1 MHSAK
6 GQNGMVRALRLRRL
20 VNAVMVAE
28 ALCIPCFV
36 AGAVL
41 GLVWYGGRRMGME
54 LPWLLG
60 VSVLAA
66 LMFLVFWSWR
76 VLRGRMFSLR
86 DAAALMDDQLELNA
100 ALSAG
105 VQWGD
110 EGMPACT
117 MRQGG
122 PVVRVRSWSPL
133 AWMAAGLALAWCGA
147 FLPLP
152 RVEIRPVLPDV
163 PPALVQAEAALNE
176 VEKMEEVER
185 TSVEP
190 FREQLEALKQMSRE
204 EMYSHAGLEALDALR
219 NKIGTAMQ
227 ELGGR
232 LQQTNE
238 ALAMS
243 GSPNAQNQEG
253 MQEGMQEAVQA
264 LRAAMEAL
272 DHSGLRMDSTTEARL
287 NELASASSRR
297 IDPETLRRLQE
308 RLKHASSR
316 LKEMCEECGMASVA
330 SPDDDLVCR
339 NAGEGDLPG
348 QMGISRGRSD
358 APLAFQPEEREKLA
372 TRRHQV
378 SNEDLEHAA
387 LGSVAGVEVSA
398 PSPEEGGSGMESG
411 GRAAQPARG
420 GDAVWSENLTPREQ
434 SALKGIFK

>member
-1 MHSAK
+1 MSTCVTMHSAK

-28 ALCIPCFV
+28 ALCIPWFV

-41 GLVWYGGRRMGME
+41 GLVWDGGRRMGME

-272 DHSGLRMDSTTEARL
+272 DNSGLRMDSTMEARL

-297 IDPETLRRLQE
+297 IDPETLRRLQ
-308 RLKHASSR
+308 
-316 LKEMCEECGMASVA
+316 
-330 SPDDDLVCR
+330 
-339 NAGEGDLPG
+339 
-348 QMGISRGRSD
+348 
-358 APLAFQPEEREKLA
+358 
-372 TRRHQV
+372 
-378 SNEDLEHAA
+378 
-387 LGSVAGVEVSA
+387 
-398 PSPEEGGSGMESG
+398 
-411 GRAAQPARG
+411 
-420 GDAVWSENLTPREQ
+420 
-434 SALKGIFK
+434 

>member
-6 GQNGMVRALRLRRL
+6 GQDGMVRALRLRRL

-41 GLVWYGGRRMGME
+41 GLVWYGGRRMGID
-54 LPWLLG
+54 LSWLLG
-60 VSVLAA
+60 VSMLATF
-66 LMFLVFWSWR
+66 MFLVFWGWR
-76 VLRGRMFSLR
+76 TLRGRMFSLR

-122 PVVRVRSWSPL
+122 SVVRVRSWSPL
-133 AWMAAGLALAWCGA
+133 AWMAAGLVLALCGA
-147 FLPLP
+147 LLPLP
-152 RVEIRPVLPDV
+152 RVEVRPALPDV

-190 FREQLEALKQMSRE
+190 FREQLEAFKQMSRE

-238 ALAMS
+238 ALAQS
-243 GSPNAQNQEG
+243 GSHNTQNRENI
-253 MQEGMQEAVQA
+253 EEAMQA
-264 LRAAMEAL
+264 LRAALEGL
-272 DHSGLRMDSTTEARL
+272 DHSGLRMDSTMEARL

-316 LKEMCEECGMASVA
+316 LKEMCGECGMASVA
-330 SPDDDLVCR
+330 SPDDDQVCR
-339 NAGEGDLPG
+339 NAGEGVLPG
-348 QMGISRGRSD
+348 QMGISRGRGD
-358 APLAFQPEEREKLA
+358 APLAFQPEEREKLG
-372 TRRHQV
+372 TRRHRV
-378 SNEDLEHAA
+378 NNEDLEHAA
-387 LGSVAGVEVSA
+387 LGSVAGIEVSA

>member
-1 MHSAK
+1 MHSGK
-6 GQNGMVRALRLRRL
+6 GQDGTVRALRLRRL
-20 VNAVMVAE
+20 VNIVMVAE
-28 ALCIPCFV
+28 ALCIPCFA

-41 GLVWYGGRRMGME
+41 GFVWYGGRRMGID

-60 VSVLAA
+60 IAVLAA
-66 LMFLVFWSWR
+66 LMFLVFWGWR
-76 VLRGRMFSLR
+76 NLRGRMFSLR
-86 DAAALMDDQLELNA
+86 DAAALMDEQLELNA

-105 VQWGD
+105 MQWGE
-110 EGMPACT
+110 EGVTAGL
-117 MRQGG
+117 MRQDGS
-122 PVVRVRSWSPL
+122 VVRVRSWSPL
-133 AWMAAGLALAWCGA
+133 AWMAAGLVLALCGV

-238 ALAMS
+238 ALAQS
-243 GSPNAQNQEG
+243 GSHNTQNRENI
-253 MQEGMQEAVQA
+253 EEAMQA
-264 LRAAMEAL
+264 LRTALEGL
-272 DHSGLRMDSTTEARL
+272 DHSGLRMDSTMEARL
-287 NELASASSRR
+287 NELASASSRQ

-316 LKEMCEECGMASVA
+316 LKEMCGECGMASVA
-330 SPDDDLVCR
+330 SPDDDPVCR
-339 NAGEGDLPG
+339 NAGEGVLPG
-348 QMGISRGRSD
+348 QMGISRGRGD
-358 APLAFQPEEREKLA
+358 APLAFQPEEQEKLG
-372 TRRHQV
+372 TRRHRV
-378 SNEDLEHAA
+378 NNEDLEHAA
-387 LGSVAGVEVSA
+387 LSSVAGIEVSA
-398 PSPEEGGSGMESG
+398 PSPEEGGSGRESG

>member
-36 AGAVL
+36 AGVVL

-54 LPWLLG
+54 LPWLFEA
-60 VSVLAA
+60 SVLAA
-66 LMFLVFWSWR
+66 LMFLVFWGWR

-86 DAAALMDDQLELNA
+86 DAAALMDEQLELNA

-105 VQWGD
+105 VQWED
-110 EGMPACT
+110 VGMPGC
-117 MRQGG
+117 MVRQGG
-122 PVVRVRSWSPL
+122 SVVRVRSWSPL

-147 FLPLP
+147 LLPLP
-152 RVEIRPVLPDV
+152 QVEIRPTLPDV
-163 PPALVQAEAALNE
+163 PPALVQAETALDE
-176 VEKMEEVER
+176 IEKMEEVEK

-190 FREQLEALKQMSRE
+190 FREQLEALKQMPRE

-243 GSPNAQNQEG
+243 GAPNAQNR
-253 MQEGMQEAVQA
+253 EGMQEAVQA
-264 LRAAMEAL
+264 LRAAMEGL
-272 DHSGLRMDSTTEARL
+272 DHSGLRMDSTMESRL

-316 LKEMCEECGMASVA
+316 LKEMCEECRVA

-339 NAGEGDLPG
+339 NAGEGGLPG
-348 QMGISRGRSD
+348 QMGISRGRGD
-358 APLAFQPEEREKLA
+358 APLAFRTEEREKLG
-372 TRRHQV
+372 TRRHRV
-378 SNEDLEHAA
+378 NNEDLEHAA
-387 LGSVAGVEVSA
+387 LGSVAGVEVSS
-398 PSPEEGGSGMESG
+398 PSPEEGSSGMESG

>member
-36 AGAVL
+36 AGVVL

-54 LPWLLG
+54 LPWLFEA
-60 VSVLAA
+60 SVLAA
-66 LMFLVFWSWR
+66 LMFLVFWGWR

-86 DAAALMDDQLELNA
+86 DAAALMDEQLELNA

-117 MRQGG
+117 VRQGG
-122 PVVRVRSWSPL
+122 SVVRVRSWSPL

-147 FLPLP
+147 LLPLP
-152 RVEIRPVLPDV
+152 QMEIRPTLPDV
-163 PPALVQAEAALNE
+163 PPALVQAETALDE
-176 VEKMEEVER
+176 IEKMEEVEK

-243 GSPNAQNQEG
+243 GAPNAQNR
-253 MQEGMQEAVQA
+253 EGMQEAVQA
-264 LRAAMEAL
+264 LRAAMEGL
-272 DHSGLRMDSTTEARL
+272 DHSGLRMDSTMESRL

-316 LKEMCEECGMASVA
+316 LKEMCEECRVA
-330 SPDDDLVCR
+330 SPDDDPVCR
-339 NAGEGDLPG
+339 NAGEGVLPG
-348 QMGISRGRSD
+348 QMGISRGRGD
-358 APLAFQPEEREKLA
+358 APLAFRTEEREKLG
-372 TRRHQV
+372 TRRHRV
-378 SNEDLEHAA
+378 KNEDLEHAA
-387 LGSVAGVEVSA
+387 LGSVAGVEVSS
-398 PSPEEGGSGMESG
+398 PSPEEGSSGMESG

>member
-1 MHSAK
+1 
-6 GQNGMVRALRLRRL
+6 
-20 VNAVMVAE
+20 
-28 ALCIPCFV
+28 
-36 AGAVL
+36 
-41 GLVWYGGRRMGME
+41 
-54 LPWLLG
+54 
-60 VSVLAA
+60 
-66 LMFLVFWSWR
+66 
-76 VLRGRMFSLR
+76 
-86 DAAALMDDQLELNA
+86 
-100 ALSAG
+100 
-105 VQWGD
+105 
-110 EGMPACT
+110 
-117 MRQGG
+117 
-122 PVVRVRSWSPL
+122 
-133 AWMAAGLALAWCGA
+133 MAAGLALAWCGA

-272 DHSGLRMDSTTEARL
+272 DHSGLRMDSTMEARL

-297 IDPETLRRLQE
+297 IDPGNS
-308 RLKHASSR
+308 AP
-316 LKEMCEECGMASVA
+316 A
-330 SPDDDLVCR
+330 
-339 NAGEGDLPG
+339 AGKIEACFLPVEGD
-348 QMGISRGRSD
+348 
-358 APLAFQPEEREKLA
+358 
-372 TRRHQV
+372 V
-378 SNEDLEHAA
+378 
-387 LGSVAGVEVSA
+387 
-398 PSPEEGGSGMESG
+398 
-411 GRAAQPARG
+411 
-420 GDAVWSENLTPREQ
+420 
-434 SALKGIFK
+434 

>member
-36 AGAVL
+36 AGVVL
-41 GLVWYGGRRMGME
+41 GLIWYGGRRMGME
-54 LPWLLG
+54 LPWLFEA
-60 VSVLAA
+60 SVLAA
-66 LMFLVFWSWR
+66 LMFLVFWGWR

-86 DAAALMDDQLELNA
+86 DAAALMDEQLELNA

-117 MRQGG
+117 VRQGG
-122 PVVRVRSWSPL
+122 SVVRVRSWSPL
-133 AWMAAGLALAWCGA
+133 AWMAAGLVLALCGTL
-147 FLPLP
+147 LPLP
-152 RVEIRPVLPDV
+152 RVEVRPALPDV
-163 PPALVQAEAALNE
+163 PPALVQAETALNE

-204 EMYSHAGLEALDALR
+204 EMYSHVGLEALDALR

-238 ALAMS
+238 ALAQS
-243 GSPNAQNQEG
+243 GSHNTQNRENI
-253 MQEGMQEAVQA
+253 EEAMQA
-264 LRAAMEAL
+264 LRTALEGL
-272 DHSGLRMDSTTEARL
+272 DHSGLRMDSTMEARL
-287 NELASASSRR
+287 NELASASSRQ

-330 SPDDDLVCR
+330 SPDDDPVCR
-339 NAGEGDLPG
+339 NAGEGVLPG
-348 QMGISRGRSD
+348 QMGISRGRGD
-358 APLAFQPEEREKLA
+358 APLAFQPEEREKLG
-372 TRRHQV
+372 TRRHRV
-378 SNEDLEHAA
+378 NNEDLEHTA

-398 PSPEEGGSGMESG
+398 PSPEEGGSGRESG

-434 SALKGIFK
+434 FALKGIFK